1 MLRKFIEFAIDK
13 PLLNHIFLAFIVL
26 LSIFSYLNI
35 PKEIFPVFQMDK
47 VVVTGAYAGT
57 SADIMDKMAVKNIE
71 DELKNINALDKLTT
85 RVKNGSFS
93 ILADIK
99 PGSDNV
105 SALND
110 VKDVVAKVKRDLPA
124 DMDEPIARLF
134 EHTIPLCQ
142 VSISSQK
149 STKELLVMAEK
160 IKSGISMF
168 KDLNEVTI
176 RGDAD
181 DELLVKI
188 NLSKIEA
195 YGLKTDD
202 VIRALQSISSIFP
215 IGTIKER
222 GKHLYISTNN
232 GEKELDRL
240 KNMLLSIGAKKVR
253 LTDVADVDFTISEQS
268 ELTHFNGLPTI
279 SINITK
285 SKSGSA
291 IVLVKQIRELLKT
304 YEAEYPEFKF
314 SVYSDTSVWI
324 KNRLNT
330 VFSNILFGLF
340 LVFLA
345 MMLTVNRGIAFVV
358 ALGIP
363 LSFMIGLIVTE
374 KIGYSLNML
383 SLLGGLIALGMLVDE
398 AIVVAE
404 NIYRHLEMGR
414 SRREAVVEGTVEM
427 FPAVLAAT
435 LTTVFAFVPLLM
447 MTGEMGTFIR
457 ILPIMISVLL
467 LSSLFEAFYFLPL
480 HAKDFLRVR
489 RDDHV
494 SHEVWGKFYS
504 AYERALH
511 FLIKQKKRSLIIM
524 VGSIIGSTVLLGSM
538 TKFQLFPT
546 FDVTQVFVSGKLEI
560 NHDLENSEKVI
571 SEIEKVIL
579 DYRQEGE
586 MISVT
591 STVGIRLDAKNQAQ
605 TGENLFHIFIDL
617 HERAPTNFFERFINP
632 YISIEYDAALLTR
645 KRSALE
651 IAADIKEL
659 MKPFEEMEANG
670 VKVFDE
676 LRVTTPSTGVVKNDV
691 EIALSGK
698 SDEELLSGLHR
709 IEEEMR
715 QHEGIY
721 NIANDATEG
730 EKELKLRI
738 NTYGQKLGFTEEVLN
753 RELRAYYLQGEY
765 GKMFNEAGLV
775 RIRVESRHKD
785 NYKNLYR
792 LELNIPGTTKRVRL
806 KEIAD
811 FVIQTAYVSIDKE
824 DGKRIRTVFASLD
837 KSKMTAGEVTTA
849 LAPLMQTLKDEGY
862 GVDVKGEQQENEKTM
877 RELSQA
883 LVVALFLIFITLVWL
898 FDSMI
903 DSLVVLSNVVFLVWF
918 GVLAGHM
925 IMGMNLTMPSMIGA
939 VGLAGVVVNDGLLM
953 VLFIRKAKNT
963 HELVRF
969 ARTRFRPIVLTSI
982 TTVLGLLTL
991 IFFASGQA
999 MILQPMAI
1007 SLGFGIAWATV
1018 LNLLYVPLLY
1028 SVVKRVPKKEENGTD
1043 VDIET

>member
-26 LSIFSYLNI
+26 LSIFSYINI

-47 VVVTGAYAGT
+47 IVVTGGYAGT
-57 SADIMDKMAVKNIE
+57 SADVMDKMAVKNIE
-71 DELKNINALDKLTT
+71 DELKNINAIDKLTT

-93 ILADIK
+93 ILAEIK
-99 PGSDNV
+99 PGSDNI

-110 VKDVVAKVKRDLPA
+110 VKDVVAKTKRDLPA

-149 STKELLVMAEK
+149 STKELLEMAEK
-160 IKSGISMF
+160 IKSGISLF

-188 NLSKIEA
+188 NISKIEA
-195 YGLKTDD
+195 YGLKSDD
-202 VIRALQSISSIFP
+202 VTRSLQSISSIFP

-232 GEKELDRL
+232 GEKELAKL
-240 KNMLLSIGAKKVR
+240 KNTLLTIGGKRVR
-253 LTDVADVDFTISEQS
+253 LIDVADVEFTISEQS
-268 ELTHFNGLPTI
+268 ELSHFDGLPTI

-291 IVLVKQIRELLKT
+291 IILVKQIRELLKK
-304 YEAEYPEFKF
+304 YEEEYPEFKLN
-314 SVYSDTSVWI
+314 VYSDTSVWI

-330 VFSNILFGLF
+330 VFSNIMFGLF

-345 MMLTVNRGIAFVV
+345 MMLTVNRGIALVV
-358 ALGIP
+358 AVGIP

-404 NIYRHLEMGR
+404 NIYRHLEQGQN
-414 SRREAVVEGTVEM
+414 RRDAVIEGTIEM

-435 LTTVFAFVPLLM
+435 LTTVFAFIPLLM

-467 LSSLFEAFYFLPL
+467 ISSLFEAFYFLPL

-489 RDDHV
+489 KDDHV
-494 SHEVWGKFYS
+494 SHDMWNKLYG

-511 FLIKQKKRSLIIM
+511 FLLKKKKRSLVIM
-524 VGSIIGSTVLLGSM
+524 VISILGATFLLGSV

-579 DYRQEGE
+579 DYRKEGE

-617 HERAPTNFFERFINP
+617 HERAPTNFFERYINP
-632 YISIEYDAALLTR
+632 YISIEYDADLLTR
-645 KRSALE
+645 ERSALE

-659 MKPFEEMEANG
+659 MKPFEAMENNG

-698 SDEELLSGLHR
+698 PDEELISGLER
-709 IEEEMR
+709 IQVEM
-715 QHEGIY
+715 QKHQGIY

-738 NTYGQKLGFTEEVLN
+738 NRYGQKLGFTEEVLN

-775 RIRVESRHKD
+775 RIRVESRQKD
-785 NYKNLYR
+785 DYDNLYR
-792 LELNIPGTTKRVRL
+792 LELNVPGTNKRVRL

-811 FVIQTAYVSIDKE
+811 FIIQTAYVSIDKE

-837 KSKMTAGEVTTA
+837 KSKITAGEVTTA
-849 LAPLMQTLKDEGY
+849 LAPLMQTLEEEGY

-883 LVVALFLIFITLVWL
+883 LIMALFLIFITLVWL
-898 FDSMI
+898 FDSMV

-963 HELVRF
+963 DELIRF
-969 ARTRFRPIVLTSI
+969 ARTRFRPIILTSI
-982 TTVLGLLTL
+982 TTVLGLSTL

-1028 SVVKRVPKKEENGTD
+1028 SVVKRVPERASND
-1043 VDIET
+1043 LQSD

>member
-1 MLRKFIEFAIDK
+1 MLKKFIEFAIDK
-13 PLLNHIFLAFIVL
+13 PLLNHIFLAFIIL
-26 LSIFSYLNI
+26 LSIISYMNI

-47 VVVTGAYAGT
+47 VVIAGSYAGT
-57 SADIMDKMAVKNIE
+57 SADVMDKMAVKSIE
-71 DELKNINALDKLTT
+71 DELKNINALDQLST

-93 ILADIK
+93 ITADIK

-110 VKDVVAKVKRDLPA
+110 VKDVISKIKRDLPS

-134 EHTIPLCQ
+134 EHSVPLVQ
-142 VSISSQK
+142 VSVSGQK
-149 STKELLVMAEK
+149 PTKELLEMAEK
-160 IKSGISMF
+160 LKSDISLF

-195 YGLKTDD
+195 YGLKSDEVT
-202 VIRALQSISSIFP
+202 RALASMSSIFP
-215 IGTIKER
+215 IGTIKEK

-232 GEKELDRL
+232 GEKELSKL
-240 KNMLLSIGAKKVR
+240 KNMLLHVSGKKVR
-253 LTDVADVDFTISEQS
+253 LTDVADVDFTISQQN
-268 ELTHFNGLPTI
+268 ELSHFNGLPTI

-285 SKSGSA
+285 SKSGSS
-291 IVLVKQIRELLKT
+291 IKLVKQIREVLKS
-304 YEAEYPEFKF
+304 YEKEYPSFKF

-330 VFSNILFGLF
+330 VFSNIMFGLF

-363 LSFMIGLIVTE
+363 LSFMIGLIVTQ

-404 NIYRHLEMGR
+404 NIYRHLEMGKD
-414 SRREAVVEGTVEM
+414 RREAVVEGTLEM

-435 LTTVFAFVPLLM
+435 LTTVFAFLPLLM

-467 LSSLFEAFYFLPL
+467 ISSLFEAFYFLPL

-489 RDDHV
+489 RDDHM
-494 SHEVWGKFYS
+494 SHEIWDKVYT
-504 AYERALH
+504 AYERTLEK
-511 FLIKQKKRSLIIM
+511 LISKKKASLIIM
-524 VGSIIGSTVLLGSM
+524 VTSILAGTFLLGSIS
-538 TKFQLFPT
+538 KFQLFPT
-546 FDVTQVFVSGKLEI
+546 FDVTQVFVTGKLEI
-560 NHDLENSEKVI
+560 NHDLQDSEKVI
-571 SEIEKVIL
+571 SKIEKVLL
-579 DYRQEGE
+579 DYKKDGE
-586 MISVT
+586 IVSIT

-617 HERAPTNFFERFINP
+617 HERAPSNFFERYINP
-632 YISIEYDAALLTR
+632 YISIEYDAELLQR
-645 KRSALE
+645 ERSALE
-651 IAADIKEL
+651 IAAEIKEL
-659 MKPFEEMEANG
+659 MKPFEQMSENG

-676 LRVTTPSTGVVKNDV
+676 LRVITPSTGVVKNDV
-691 EIALSGK
+691 EIALYGK
-698 SDEELLSGLHR
+698 GDTELLSALER
-709 IEEEMR
+709 IEEKM
-715 QHEGIY
+715 QGHEGIY
-721 NIANDATEG
+721 NISNDATEG
-730 EKELKLRI
+730 EKELKLHI
-738 NTYGQKLGFTEEVLN
+738 NSYGQKLGFNEEIIN
-753 RELRAYYLQGEY
+753 RELRAFYMQGEY
-765 GKMFNEAGLV
+765 GKMFNDHGLV
-775 RIRVESRHKD
+775 RIRVESRQKD
-785 NYKNLYR
+785 NYDNLYNI
-792 LELNIPGTTKRVRL
+792 EINIPSSRQRVRL

-811 FVIQTAYVSIDKE
+811 FVVQTAYVSIDKE

-837 KSKMTAGEVTTA
+837 KSKITASEVSEF
-849 LAPLMQTLKDEGY
+849 LAPLLDTLVDEGY
-862 GVDVKGEQQENEKTM
+862 GVDVKGEQKENDKTM
-877 RELSQA
+877 REVSQA
-883 LVVALFLIFITLVWL
+883 LIVALFLIFITLVWL
-898 FDSMI
+898 FDSLV
-903 DSLVVLSNVVFLVWF
+903 DSMVVLSNVVFLVWF

-963 HELVRF
+963 QELIKY

-982 TTVLGLLTL
+982 TTVLGLGTL
-991 IFFASGQA
+991 MFFASGQA

-1018 LNLLYVPLLY
+1018 LNLLFVPLLY
-1028 SVVKRVPKKEENGTD
+1028 SVVRG
-1043 VDIET
+1043 IEKPV

>member
-1 MLRKFIEFAIDK
+1 MLKKFIEFAIDK

-26 LSIFSYLNI
+26 LSVFSYLNI
-35 PKEIFPVFQMDK
+35 PKEIFPPVQMDK
-47 VVVTGAYAGT
+47 VVVSGSYAGT
-57 SADIMDKMAVKNIE
+57 SADVMDKMAVKSIE
-71 DELKNINALDKLTT
+71 DELKNINALDTLTT

-93 ILADIK
+93 IVADIK
-99 PGSDNV
+99 PDADNI

-110 VKDVVAKVKRDLPA
+110 VKDVIARARRDLPA

-134 EHTIPLCQ
+134 EQSIPLVQ
-142 VSISSQK
+142 VSISAQK
-149 STKELLVMAEK
+149 PTDELLEIAEEL
-160 IKSGISMF
+160 KSSISLF
-168 KDLNEVTI
+168 KDLSEVTI

-195 YGLKTDD
+195 YGLKSDD
-202 VIRALQSISSIFP
+202 VTKALQSISSIFP

-222 GKHLYISTNN
+222 GKHLYISTAN
-232 GEKELDRL
+232 GEKELKKL
-240 KNMLLSIGAKKVR
+240 KNMLLNIAGKKVR
-253 LTDVADVDFTISEQS
+253 LADVADVEFTISEQN

-285 SKSGSA
+285 SKSGNS
-291 IVLVKQIRELLKT
+291 ISLVKDIRALLKG
-304 YEAEYPEFKF
+304 YEKAFPEFKF

-330 VFSNILFGLF
+330 VFSNITFGLF
-340 LVFLA
+340 LVFMA

-414 SRREAVVEGTVEM
+414 DRREAVVEGTREM

-435 LTTVFAFVPLLM
+435 LTTVFAFLPLLM

-489 RDDHV
+489 KEDHV
-494 SHEVWGKFYS
+494 SHDMWNMMYG
-504 AYERALH
+504 AYERWLH
-511 FLIKQKKRSLIIM
+511 FLIDRKKSALAAMI
-524 VGSIIGSTVLLGSM
+524 VSILAGTALLGSM
-538 TKFQLFPT
+538 TKFQLFPA

-579 DYRQEGE
+579 DYKKEGE
-586 MISVT
+586 MLSVT

-632 YISIEYDAALLTR
+632 YISLEYDADLLTR

-651 IAADIKEL
+651 ISEDIKKL
-659 MKPFEEMEANG
+659 MKPFEEMEVKG
-670 VKVFDE
+670 VKLFDE
-676 LRVTTPSTGVVKNDV
+676 LRVTVPSTGVVKNDV

-698 SDEELLSGLHR
+698 SDQELLDGLRR
-709 IEEEMR
+709 IEEEMKK
-715 QHEGIY
+715 HKGIY

-730 EKELKLRI
+730 EKELKLHI
-738 NTYGQKLGFTEEVLN
+738 NRYGQKLGFTEEILN

-765 GKMFNEAGLV
+765 GKMFNESGLV
-775 RIRVESRHKD
+775 RIRVESKEKD
-785 NYKNLYR
+785 SYENLYR
-792 LELNIPGTTKRVRL
+792 LELDVPGTNKRVRL
-806 KEIAD
+806 KEVTD

-824 DGKRIRTVFASLD
+824 DGKRIRSVFASL
-837 KSKMTAGEVTTA
+837 KKEEITAGEVTKA
-849 LAPLMQTLKDEGY
+849 LRPLLQSLLKEGY
-862 GVDVKGEQQENEKTM
+862 GIDIKGEQEENEKTM

-883 LVVALFLIFITLVWL
+883 LVMALFLIFITLVWL
-898 FDSMI
+898 FDSLV
-903 DSLVVLSNVVFLVWF
+903 DSLVVLSNVIFLVWF

-925 IMGMNLTMPSMIGA
+925 LMGINMTMPSMIGA

-963 HELVRF
+963 DELVRF
-969 ARTRFRPIVLTSI
+969 ARTRFRPILLTSI
-982 TTVLGLLTL
+982 TTVLGLSTL

-1007 SLGFGIAWATV
+1007 SLGYGIAWATV

-1028 SVVKRVPKKEENGTD
+1028 SVVKRVKRPEA
-1043 VDIET
+1043 VQA

>member
-1 MLRKFIEFAIDK
+1 MLKKFIEFAIDK

-26 LSIFSYLNI
+26 LSIISYINI

-47 VVVTGAYAGT
+47 VVISGAYAGT
-57 SADIMDKMAVKNIE
+57 SADVLDKMAVKSIE
-71 DELKNINALDKLTT
+71 DELKNINSLDKLTT
-85 RVKNGSFS
+85 RVKNGFFS
-93 ILADIK
+93 ITADIK
-99 PGSDNV
+99 PGTDNV

-110 VKDVVAKVKRDLPA
+110 VKDVVSKIKRDLPS

-134 EHTIPLCQ
+134 EHSVPLVQ
-142 VSISSQK
+142 VSVSGQK
-149 STKELLVMAEK
+149 PTKELLQMAEK
-160 IKSGISMF
+160 LKSVISLF

-195 YGLKTDD
+195 YGLKSDEVT
-202 VIRALQSISSIFP
+202 RALASISSIFP

-232 GEKELDRL
+232 GEKELYKL
-240 KNMLLSIGAKKVR
+240 KNMLLNISGKKVR
-253 LTDVADVDFTISEQS
+253 LTDVADVDFTISQQN
-268 ELTHFNGLPTI
+268 ELSHFNGLPTI

-285 SKSGSA
+285 SKSGSS
-291 IVLVKQIRELLKT
+291 IKLVKQIREVLKT
-304 YEAEYPEFKF
+304 YEKEYPTFKF

-330 VFSNILFGLF
+330 VFSNIMFGLF

-363 LSFMIGLIVTE
+363 LSFMIGLIVTQ

-404 NIYRHLEMGR
+404 NIYRHLEMGKD
-414 SRREAVVEGTVEM
+414 RREAVVEGTREM

-435 LTTVFAFVPLLM
+435 LTTVFAFLPLLM

-467 LSSLFEAFYFLPL
+467 ISSLFEAFYFLPL

-489 RDDHV
+489 RDDHL
-494 SHEVWGKFYS
+494 SHEIWDKMYR
-504 AYERALH
+504 AYEKSLAKL
-511 FLIKQKKRSLIIM
+511 LSKKKASLVIM
-524 VGSIIGSTVLLGSM
+524 VVSILAGTFFLGSIS
-538 TKFQLFPT
+538 KFQLFPT

-560 NHDLENSEKVI
+560 NHDLQDSEKII
-571 SEIEKVIL
+571 SKIEKVLL
-579 DYRQEGE
+579 DYKKEGE
-586 MISVT
+586 IVSIT

-605 TGENLFHIFIDL
+605 VGENLFHIFIDL
-617 HERAPTNFFERFINP
+617 HERAPSNFFERYINP
-632 YISIEYDAALLTR
+632 YISIEYDAELLQR
-645 KRSALE
+645 ERAALE
-651 IAADIKEL
+651 IAAEIQEL
-659 MKPFEEMEANG
+659 MKPFELMSENG

-676 LRVTTPSTGVVKNDV
+676 LRVITPSTGVVKNDV
-691 EIALSGK
+691 EIALFGK
-698 SDEELLSGLHR
+698 SDEELLSAIER
-709 IEEEMR
+709 IEEKMQE
-715 QHEGIY
+715 HDGIH
-721 NIANDATEG
+721 NISNDATEG
-730 EKELKLRI
+730 EKELKLHI
-738 NTYGQKLGFTEEVLN
+738 NSYGHKLGFNEEVLN

-765 GKMFNEAGLV
+765 GKMFNEHGLV
-775 RIRVESRHKD
+775 RIRVESRQKD
-785 NYKNLYR
+785 NYDNLYNI
-792 LELNIPGTTKRVRL
+792 EINIPSSTQRVRL

-811 FVIQTAYVSIDKE
+811 FVIQKAYVSIDKE

-837 KSKMTAGEVTTA
+837 KSKMTASEVSEA
-849 LAPLMQTLKDEGY
+849 LTPLLETLEEEGY
-862 GVDVKGEQQENEKTM
+862 GVDVKGEQKENDKTM
-877 RELSQA
+877 REISQA
-883 LVVALFLIFITLVWL
+883 LIVALFLIFITLVWL
-898 FDSMI
+898 FDSLV
-903 DSLVVLSNVVFLVWF
+903 DSIVVLSNVIFLVWF

-963 HELVRF
+963 QELISY
-969 ARTRFRPIVLTSI
+969 ARTRFRPIILTSI
-982 TTVLGLLTL
+982 TTVLGLATL

-1028 SVVKRVPKKEENGTD
+1028 SVVKG
-1043 VDIET
+1043 IEPVE

>member
-1 MLRKFIEFAIDK
+1 MLKKFIEFAIDK

-26 LSIFSYLNI
+26 LSVFSYINI
-35 PKEIFPVFQMDK
+35 PKEIFPIFQMDK
-47 VVVTGAYAGT
+47 IVVSGSYAGT
-57 SADIMDKMAVKNIE
+57 SADVMDKMAVKSIE

-85 RVKNGSFS
+85 LVKNGSFV
-93 ILADIK
+93 ITADIK
-99 PGSDNV
+99 PDSDNI

-110 VKDVVAKVKRDLPA
+110 VKDVVAKVKRDLPG

-134 EHTIPLCQ
+134 EHAVPLVQ
-142 VSISSQK
+142 VSISAQK
-149 STKELLVMAEK
+149 PTKELLIMAEK
-160 IKSGISMF
+160 IKSGISAF

-195 YGLKTDD
+195 YGLKSDD
-202 VIRALQSISSIFP
+202 VTRALQAISSIFP

-222 GKHLYISTNN
+222 GKHLYISTAN
-232 GEKELDRL
+232 GEQELERL
-240 KNMLLSIGAKKVR
+240 KEMLLSISGKKVR
-253 LTDVADVDFTISEQS
+253 LEDVADVEFTISEQS

-285 SKSGSA
+285 SKSGNA
-291 IVLVKQIRELLKT
+291 IVLVKEIREMLKG
-304 YEAEYPEFKF
+304 YEKEFPEFKF

-404 NIYRHLEMGR
+404 NIYRHLEMGHE
-414 SRREAVVEGTVEM
+414 RREAVIKGTMEM
-427 FPAVLAAT
+427 FPAVTAAT
-435 LTTVFAFVPLLM
+435 LTTVFAFLPLLM

-489 RDDHV
+489 REDHV
-494 SHEVWGKFYS
+494 SHDMWKKFYG
-504 AYERALH
+504 AYEKALY
-511 FLIKQKKRSLIIM
+511 FLLKRKKTALIVM
-524 VGSIIGSTVLLGSM
+524 VSSILAGTVLLGSM
-538 TKFQLFPT
+538 SKFQLFPN

-560 NHDLENSEKVI
+560 NHDLQDSEKVI
-571 SEIEKVIL
+571 SQIEKVIL
-579 DYRQEGE
+579 DYKKEGE
-586 MISVT
+586 IISVT

-605 TGENLFHIFIDL
+605 VGENLFHIFIDL
-617 HERAPTNFFERFINP
+617 HERAPSNFFERYINP
-632 YISIEYDAALLTR
+632 YISLEYDADLLTR
-645 KRSALE
+645 SREALV
-651 IAADIKEL
+651 IAEDIKAL
-659 MKPFEEMEANG
+659 IKPFETMEEKG

-676 LRVTTPSTGVVKNDV
+676 LRVITPGTGVVKNDV

-698 SDEELLSGLHR
+698 PDEELLAGLRR
-709 IEEEMR
+709 IEDEMKK
-715 QHEGIY
+715 HEGIT

-738 NTYGQKLGFTEEVLN
+738 NSYGQKLGFTEEVLN

-765 GKMFNEAGLV
+765 GKMFNKSGLV
-775 RIRVESRHKD
+775 RIRVESLKKD
-785 NYKNLYR
+785 DYENLYR
-792 LELNIPGTTKRVRL
+792 LELNIPGTQKQVRL

-811 FVIQTAYVSIDKE
+811 FIMQTAYVSIDKE
-824 DGKRIRTVFASLD
+824 DGKRIRTVFASLE
-837 KSKMTAGEVTTA
+837 KSKITAGEVTKL
-849 LAPLMQTLKDEGY
+849 LAPLMKTLKDEGF

-877 RELSQA
+877 REVSQA
-883 LVVALFLIFITLVWL
+883 LIIALFLIFITLVWL
-898 FDSMI
+898 FDSLV
-903 DSLVVLSNVVFLVWF
+903 DSLVVLSNVIFLVWF
-918 GVLAGHM
+918 GVLVGHI
-925 IMGMNLTMPSMIGA
+925 IMGINLTMPSMIGA

-953 VLFIRKAKNT
+953 VLFIRRAKT
-963 HELVRF
+963 MEEVVKY
-969 ARTRFRPIVLTSI
+969 ARTRFRPIILTSI
-982 TTVLGLLTL
+982 TTVLGLATL

-1007 SLGFGIAWATV
+1007 SLGYGIAWATV

-1028 SVVKRVPKKEENGTD
+1028 AVVRKIPPKDQLE
-1043 VDIET
+1043 V